1 MTTALRQVW
10 VRVKEAPW
18 PAIPD
23 KPHSGAARGRQA
35 EDAAAAAA
43 SPAGTRSGATNK
55 NRLLKK

>member
-1 MTTALRQVW
+1 M
-10 VRVKEAPW
+10 RVKEAPW